1 MDGSR
6 WQKCQDEQAADG
18 EQKKKTADKVDIT
31 ISQSG
36 GCDCDCVLYQ
46 KYLCPSGRNA
56 DGIGAAG
63 DTAIWDGTDQRRC
76 AATR

>member
-6 WQKCQDEQAADG
+6 WQKCQNEQAADG

-56 DGIGAAG
+56 DGIGAAR
-63 DTAIWDGTDQRRC
+63 DTAIWDGANQCRC
-76 AATR
+76 TVAR